1 MKLLIFGGGDLA
13 RTSERMYSTSAA
25 LEVVILDRDDC
36 DASEFDEV
44 RAAID
49 AEMPDFIVCTAGTSD
64 IAAESLEEVLD
75 DNLVT
80 AMNVGTAAQGDHIP
94 TVLVASTAGINPGTH
109 LWYGPAKAGVIS
121 FVRAM
126 ANADEEARI
135 WAVSPGRMDTRMRD
149 ADFPD
154 EDPATRLAPRKVA
167 SLIIDILDGNY
178 APGANVV
185 IRKVGLHRVDIY
197 EEVAPCLPSLL

>member
-13 RTSERMYSTSAA
+13 RTFERMYSTSAA
-25 LEVVILDRDDC
+25 LEVVILDRDEC
-36 DASEFDEV
+36 DAAEFDEV

-49 AEMPDFIVCTAGTSD
+49 AEQPDFIVCTAGTSD
-64 IAAESLEEVLD
+64 IAAETLEEVLD